1 MLNRFL
7 NFIRENKLFTKNQ
20 KILVAV
26 SGGVDS
32 VVLVDLLKKGNY
44 HFAVAHCNFHLRGNE
59 SDGDESFVEQLA
71 LDLNVPF
78 FCEDFD
84 VKSEAKESGVS
95 IQMAARNARYDWF
108 LRLCSQFEYDV
119 IATAHHKN
127 DSIETVLYN
136 LTKGT
141 GLAGLHGIQ
150 PKLNSVVRPMLFATK
165 ENVLEYAES
174 QSLDWREDS
183 SNTSN
188 KYFRNLIRNEVIPI
202 LKKINPNL
210 EETFEVSVEKLKYTE
225 DFFLSQVDSIKNI
238 LVEERGGDYWIS
250 IPSLKKYKGFEI
262 ILFQIL
268 SEFGFNYTQVR
279 QVFQSFNSQS
289 GKVFYAPSYLL
300 SIDRSYLVITSHAE
314 EVAEQ
319 QIFDISESVK
329 GPNFELR
336 FEIIDN
342 NNLFIDPSKD
352 IAFIDLDE
360 IEFPIKLRA
369 WSRGDRF
376 YPLGMTKKKKL
387 SDFLIDNKVPINL
400 KSRIFVLTTNNSIFW
415 VIGHRIDN
423 RFKVTKKTRRVLKI
437 EKTAKHG

>member
-1 MLNRFL
+1 M
-7 NFIRENKLFTKNQ
+7 FTKNQ

-32 VVLVDLLKKGNY
+32 VVLVDLLKKANY
-44 HFAVAHCNFHLRGNE
+44 NFAIAHCNFHLRDEE

-71 LDLNVPF
+71 QDLDVPF
-78 FCEDFD
+78 FCDNFD
-84 VKSEAKESGVS
+84 VKTEANEKGIS
-95 IQMAARNARYDWF
+95 IQMAARNMRYDWF

-165 ENVLEYAES
+165 EDVLEYAKS
-174 QSLDWREDS
+174 QSLSWREDS

-188 KYFRNLIRNEVIPI
+188 KYFRNLIRNEVIPL
-202 LKKINPNL
+202 LKNINPNL
-210 EETFEVSVEKLKYTE
+210 EETFQVSIEKLKYTE
-225 DFFLSQVDSIKNI
+225 DFFLAQVDSIKSI

-250 IPSLKKYKGFEI
+250 IPLLKKYKGFEI

-268 SEFGFNYTQVR
+268 SEFGFNYSQVR
-279 QVFQSFNSQS
+279 QIFQSFNSQS
-289 GKVFYAPSYLL
+289 GKVFHSPVYLL
-300 SIDRSYLVITSHAE
+300 SIDRSYLVITPHAD
-314 EVAEQ
+314 EVSEQ
-319 QIFDISESVK
+319 QIFDLTKPLKSL
-329 GPNFELR
+329 NFELR
-336 FEIIDN
+336 FEILDN
-342 NNLFIDPSKD
+342 SDLVIDPSKD

-360 IEFPIKLRA
+360 IEFPIKLRS
-369 WSRGDRF
+369 WNQGDRF

-387 SDFLIDNKVPINL
+387 SDFLIDNKVPVNL

-423 RFKVTKKTRRVLKI
+423 RFKITKSSRRVLKI
-437 EKTAKHG
+437 VKQPNTDD